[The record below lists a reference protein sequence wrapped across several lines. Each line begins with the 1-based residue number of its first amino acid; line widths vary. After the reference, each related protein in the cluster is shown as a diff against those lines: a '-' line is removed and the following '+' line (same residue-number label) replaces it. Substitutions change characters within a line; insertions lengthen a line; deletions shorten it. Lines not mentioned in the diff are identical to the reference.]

1 MLVSAGIVIG
11 GESLAR
17 FPGRSANIF
26 VDLSIFEKAN
36 HLEQSHVSMRNG
48 LEFNAFRI

>member
-1 MLVSAGIVIG
+1 MRSTRSGLEVVVLMSAGIVAG

-26 VDLSIFEKAN
+26 VDPSSFE
-36 HLEQSHVSMRNG
+36 RT
-48 LEFNAFRI
+48 